1 MLNATQMSSKNDIT
15 GDKVQTRPTGAM
27 FRDGW
32 ERIYGDAPR
41 VDKDQDNAKELKQV
55 PDTKKQL

>member
-1 MLNATQMSSKNDIT
+1 MSAKNDIT
-15 GDKVQTRPTGAM
+15 GDKIKTKPSGAM

-32 ERIYGDAPR
+32 EKIYGDAPR
-41 VDKDQDNAKELKQV
+41 IDKDQDNAKESKQS

>member
-1 MLNATQMSSKNDIT
+1 MSSKNDIT